1 MKRCWNEQE
10 LAEHWT
16 LFEAEAHLL
25 ANRTDRCRI
34 GVAVLLKYFQLNGR
48 FPRQHRDLPGA
59 VLAFLGEQLSVPPES
74 WFDYDLWGRSG
85 QRDRE
90 RIRGYLGF
98 RPIEVA
104 DERRL
109 RRWLETE
116 VAPRDL
122 EPAHLRIAV
131 ADWGFWPK
139 PPKICSRTWSPRPFR
154 ERWPAQNWRYFRQLA
169 VPRWLCCGLPP
180 AFSGFRASHRCS
192 KSRPRLGVR
201 PRSSNADNTLFEPL
215 TL

>member
-131 ADWGFWPK
+131 ADW
-139 PPKICSRTWSPRPFR
+139 CR
-154 ERWPAQNWRYFRQLA
+154 EQRLE
-169 VPRWLCCGLPP
+169 PP
-180 AFSGFRASHRCS
+180 AEEHTE
-192 KSRPRLGVR
+192 RLIGAAV
-201 PRSSNADNTLFEPL
+201 SFL
-215 TL
+215 